1 MPVITLRKC
10 DGGPPSCR
18 NPPEY
23 HVVAGCLRKEHVCN
37 YECCLSHVLQIKRGF
52 ETREEEVYC
61 MTCFREEGMLVL
73 VDDLI
78 IEAYSGQE
86 ISVETRVL
94 QLPS

>member
-1 MPVITLRKC
+1 
-10 DGGPPSCR
+10 
-18 NPPEY
+18 
-23 HVVAGCLRKEHVCN
+23 
-37 YECCLSHVLQIKRGF
+37 
-52 ETREEEVYC
+52 